1 MSVIASSGLEND
13 EDMHLPQKL
22 WDDLHTKGFDGIGE
36 KSDDDETSEE
46 SEESN
51 DEDDGEEGEEDLE
64 DSDAS
69 SVDSKVARTER
80 MAQDFENAIENQR
93 DYQMNMDR
101 KFAKNQRKKKHLI
114 EQQRL

>member
-36 KSDDDETSEE
+36 KSDDDDSSEE
-46 SEESN
+46 SEES
-51 DEDDGEEGEEDLE
+51 DEDYGEEGEEELE
-64 DSDAS
+64 NSDAS
-69 SVDSKVARTER
+69 SIDSKLARTER
-80 MAQDFENAIENQR
+80 MAKDFEDAIENQR